1 MDPAPLS
8 SNECAAAA
16 AYYFPVTHY
25 VTSHFGMVET
35 GVGHLEDIILSE
47 GDLLG
52 HTGADDEL
60 QVHNEAE
67 AEGGDKAWYAVLVLS
82 ALFAWMFVQ
91 SGRIWGDWL

>member
-1 MDPAPLS
+1 MAPAPLS
-8 SNECAAAA
+8 SNECAAVA
-16 AYYFPVTHY
+16 AYYFPVTQY
-25 VTSHFGMVET
+25 VTSHLGMVET

-67 AEGGDKAWYAVLVLS
+67 AEGGDPATQPWL
-82 ALFAWMFVQ
+82 
-91 SGRIWGDWL
+91 GRKYFWGLGGLGPDIRTARR